1 MFIYRNYT
9 IEHLFPKNYVFSG
22 YGDVSN
28 PSVQFNTK
36 VIFYQLNPASTPHE
50 KIVEIDEI
58 KNKINFILNSSIGSR
73 VIILSLLKEFNN
85 DWQIGKPDLLVEIDR
100 FNIDFL
106 MDISTRFKNVKI
118 FDLNSFTNTL
128 TIPLVDWKFF
138 FTSQLIINPKLAKPF
153 AGWFEKNLRAIN
165 LNRKKCLILDC
176 DNTLWGGVVGE
187 DGTHGI
193 KIGLDY
199 PGICFKNF
207 QKLILE
213 LSQKGIILAIC
224 SKNNLEDVLDVW
236 RNNPNN
242 LINDK
247 IISAYRINWQDKAS
261 NIKSIA
267 DELNIGLDSLVFLDD
282 NPIERGLV
290 KELLPEVEV
299 PEFPEKPYDLVN
311 FFWKLFNEYF
321 LTYELTNEDLKKSN
335 QYKENFF
342 RNESKKIF
350 DNLDEYLSSLAI
362 EIDIFSANDS
372 NLLRIAQMTQKTNQF
387 NLTTKRYTED
397 QLRVLIS
404 DGAFVFCA
412 QVKDKFGDN
421 GITVAAIITHT
432 DNDQLHLDS
441 YLLSCRIL
449 GREIEKVVLLK
460 ILTLVN
466 PQNQKFLNATYIPTS
481 KNAQAANFLEKT
493 GFFLTETTSDGAKK
507 YLFDSKE
514 NIEIKDYYKIT
525 IK

>member
-1 MFIYRNYT
+1 MF
-9 IEHLFPKNYVFSG
+9 
-22 YGDVSN
+22 
-28 PSVQFNTK
+28 
-36 VIFYQLNPASTPHE
+36 
-50 KIVEIDEI
+50 
-58 KNKINFILNSSIGSR
+58 
-73 VIILSLLKEFNN
+73 
-85 DWQIGKPDLLVEIDR
+85 
-100 FNIDFL
+100 
-106 MDISTRFKNVKI
+106 
-118 FDLNSFTNTL
+118 
-128 TIPLVDWKFF
+128 
-138 FTSQLIINPKLAKPF
+138 
-153 AGWFEKNLRAIN
+153 
-165 LNRKKCLILDC
+165 
-176 DNTLWGGVVGE
+176 
-187 DGTHGI
+187 
-193 KIGLDY
+193 
-199 PGICFKNF
+199 
-207 QKLILE
+207 
-213 LSQKGIILAIC
+213 
-224 SKNNLEDVLDVW
+224 
-236 RNNPNN
+236 
-242 LINDK
+242 
-247 IISAYRINWQDKAS
+247 
-261 NIKSIA
+261 
-267 DELNIGLDSLVFLDD
+267 
-282 NPIERGLV
+282 
-290 KELLPEVEV
+290 
-299 PEFPEKPYDLVN
+299 
-311 FFWKLFNEYF
+311 
-321 LTYELTNEDLKKSN
+321 
-335 QYKENFF
+335 
-342 RNESKKIF
+342 F

-432 DNDQLHLDS
+432 ENEQLHLDS

-466 PQNQKFLNATYIPTS
+466 PQTQKPVNATYIPTS

>member
-153 AGWFEKNLRAIN
+153 EGWFEKNLRAIN

-213 LSQKGIILAIC
+213 LSQKG
-224 SKNNLEDVLDVW
+224 
-236 RNNPNN
+236 
-242 LINDK
+242 
-247 IISAYRINWQDKAS
+247 
-261 NIKSIA
+261 
-267 DELNIGLDSLVFLDD
+267 
-282 NPIERGLV
+282 
-290 KELLPEVEV
+290 
-299 PEFPEKPYDLVN
+299 
-311 FFWKLFNEYF
+311 
-321 LTYELTNEDLKKSN
+321 
-335 QYKENFF
+335 
-342 RNESKKIF
+342 
-350 DNLDEYLSSLAI
+350 
-362 EIDIFSANDS
+362 
-372 NLLRIAQMTQKTNQF
+372 
-387 NLTTKRYTED
+387 
-397 QLRVLIS
+397 
-404 DGAFVFCA
+404 
-412 QVKDKFGDN
+412 
-421 GITVAAIITHT
+421 
-432 DNDQLHLDS
+432 
-441 YLLSCRIL
+441 
-449 GREIEKVVLLK
+449 
-460 ILTLVN
+460 
-466 PQNQKFLNATYIPTS
+466 
-481 KNAQAANFLEKT
+481 
-493 GFFLTETTSDGAKK
+493 
-507 YLFDSKE
+507 
-514 NIEIKDYYKIT
+514 
-525 IK
+525 